1 MNKVVKKVTVRE
13 MYQQLDLSCPI
24 SLEEEQ
30 LKRDITGGIVSDLLS
45 NVMGR
50 AKSGAVWVTMQAH
63 QNIIAVASLA
73 DLSAVIVAGGVRIE
87 AETLAKAQQ
96 EKILLFATPLSA
108 YEVVGKLYQ
117 LGIGDNA

>member
-1 MNKVVKKVTVRE
+1 MTVRE
-13 MYQQLDLSCPI
+13 MYQQLNLSCPI
-24 SLEEEQ
+24 SPEDEQ

-73 DLSAVIVAGGVRIE
+73 DLAAVIVAGGVRIE
-87 AETLAKAQQ
+87 EETLAKAQQ